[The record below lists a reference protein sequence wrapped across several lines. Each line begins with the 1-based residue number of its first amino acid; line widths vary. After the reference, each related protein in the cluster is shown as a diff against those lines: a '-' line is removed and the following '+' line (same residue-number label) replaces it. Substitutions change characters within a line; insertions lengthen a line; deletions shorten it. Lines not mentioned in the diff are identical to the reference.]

1 MIDLMYKTQFGW
13 DDGAKVWVAMCDD
26 PAFALENESIVVLA
40 ERVEKVIPEMLELN
54 AEKKRISC
62 KDI

>member
-1 MIDLMYKTQFGW
+1 MYKTQFGW
-13 DDGAKVWVAMCDD
+13 DDGAKVLVAMCDD

-54 AEKKRISC
+54 AEKKRISS